1 MPANQPSRSTLWRHK
16 KAQKPV
22 RKDCRTQAFFET
34 QTKELTST
42 ITEGNNNVV
51 AQLKTEM
58 AASSAS
64 TVMQLT
70 EVIQKS
76 QMPQKGSAKDEQ
88 PAMEDDKAQCEEVV
102 AEQLA
107 LENDKSQR
115 EEQSEDKPEE
125 VIAEPLVLEDD
136 KSQHEEQ
143 SEDKPEEVIA
153 EPLVLED
160 DKSQHEEQSE
170 DKPEEVVV
178 EQLEES
184 AKEDEDEQSL
194 ELMKEELLKEKQM
207 SLELFHKA
215 RDAYKAEQQSEVA
228 KNSQLGELELPDLS
242 AVEQHRMKQ
251 RKFWDYVTATEDARR
266 TRGYVDFILRT
277 HGVL

>member
-125 VIAEPLVLEDD
+125 VIAEPLALEDD

-143 SEDKPEEVIA
+143 SEDKPEEVI
-153 EPLVLED
+153 
-160 DKSQHEEQSE
+160 
-170 DKPEEVVV
+170 V

-184 AKEDEDEQSL
+184 AKENEDEEQSL
-194 ELMKEELLKEKQM
+194 ELMKEELMKEKLM
-207 SLELFHKA
+207 TLELFQKA
-215 RDAYKAEQQSEVA
+215 RDAFMTEQQSETA
-228 KNSQLGELELPDLS
+228 KNSQMDELELPDLS
-242 AVEQHRMKQ
+242 TVELSRMNTQ
-251 RKFWDYVTATEDARR
+251 KFWDYVAATEEARR
-266 TRGYVDFILRT
+266 VRNHVIHLL
-277 HGVL
+277 GVL

>member
-143 SEDKPEEVIA
+143 SEDKPEEV
-153 EPLVLED
+153 
-160 DKSQHEEQSE
+160 
-170 DKPEEVVV
+170 VV

-228 KNSQLGELELPDLS
+228 KNSQLGEHELPDLS

-266 TRGYVDFILRT
+266 TRGYVNFILST